1 MKTLHRLALPAL
13 LAFLAASCSDTPQ
26 KEQKE
31 RKDASVSGASL
42 RAARGTLVD
51 LQTTVVVKALD
62 LDKRLITLEG
72 PRGNVG
78 VYEVGDE
85 VKRLSEI
92 RVGDKIQAR
101 YQVAAAA
108 ELREA
113 TAEEKASPVK
123 IVTAS
128 ERAPSDKPPAAGI
141 GRAVRVVT
149 TIDALDRSA
158 RTLTVKG
165 PLDGIVT
172 LNVLDPA
179 AFDHLQ
185 IGQTILVSFGETL
198 VLSVEPGS
206 K

>member
-113 TAEEKASPVK
+113 TARRRPH
-123 IVTAS
+123 
-128 ERAPSDKPPAAGI
+128 P
-141 GRAVRVVT
+141 
-149 TIDALDRSA
+149 
-158 RTLTVKG
+158 
-165 PLDGIVT
+165 
-172 LNVLDPA
+172 
-179 AFDHLQ
+179 
-185 IGQTILVSFGETL
+185 
-198 VLSVEPGS
+198 
-206 K
+206 